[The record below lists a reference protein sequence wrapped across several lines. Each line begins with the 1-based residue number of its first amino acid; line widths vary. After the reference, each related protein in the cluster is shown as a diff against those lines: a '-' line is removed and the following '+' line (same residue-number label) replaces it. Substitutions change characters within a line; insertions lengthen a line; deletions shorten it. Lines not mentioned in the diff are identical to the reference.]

1 MRISDW
7 SSDVCSSDLAVG
19 GSGVT
24 SIGQVPDLLGD
35 QSNQKYNY
43 RCTQQQH
50 AHVREATSFVEGPAI
65 PPQAGSSKRHCNRC
79 EQLERRVQG
88 GDLEYDQEEADAIL
102 DRPNVTIVANAFSH
116 LDGPV
121 IQDRKSEERRVGKEC
136 VSTCRSRWSPYNKK
150 KNKTTSK
157 KQ

>member
-7 SSDVCSSDLAVG
+7 SSDVCSSDL
-19 GSGVT
+19 
-24 SIGQVPDLLGD
+24 
-35 QSNQKYNY
+35 
-43 RCTQQQH
+43 
-50 AHVREATSFVEGPAI
+50 VREATSFVEGPAI

-116 LDGPV
+116 LDGHV
-121 IQDRKSEERRVGKEC
+121 INRVGTAKERHGAGGGIAEAVGKQMKEFAEADRKSTRLN
-136 VSTCRSRWSPYNKK
+136 SSH
-150 KNKTTSK
+150 
-157 KQ
+157 

>member
-1 MRISDW
+1 M
-7 SSDVCSSDLAVG
+7 SSHPHGGRVRAVG

-24 SIGQVPDLLGD
+24 SIGQVRDLLGD

-88 GDLEYDQEEADAIL
+88 GDLEYDQEEAD
-102 DRPNVTIVANAFSH
+102 R
-116 LDGPV
+116 
-121 IQDRKSEERRVGKEC
+121 SEEHTSELQSLMRISSAVFC
-136 VSTCRSRWSPYNKK
+136 LIKK
-150 KNKTTSK
+150 TYKTHDPSQKYTD
-157 KQ
+157 

>member
-1 MRISDW
+1 M
-7 SSDVCSSDLAVG
+7 SSHPHGGRVRAVG

-24 SIGQVPDLLGD
+24 SIGQVRDLLGD

-65 PPQAGSSKRHCNRC
+65 PPQAGSSKRHCTRC

-88 GDLEYDQEEADAIL
+88 GEREYDQAETEAVLA
-102 DRPNVTIVANAFSH
+102 RTNVTIVDTAFR
-116 LDGPV
+116 P
-121 IQDRKSEERRVGKEC
+121 
-136 VSTCRSRWSPYNKK
+136 
-150 KNKTTSK
+150 
-157 KQ
+157 

>member
-7 SSDVCSSDLAVG
+7 SSDVCSSDL
-19 GSGVT
+19 
-24 SIGQVPDLLGD
+24 
-35 QSNQKYNY
+35 
-43 RCTQQQH
+43 
-50 AHVREATSFVEGPAI
+50 VREATSFVEGPAI

-116 LDGPV
+116 LDGHV
-121 IQDRKSEERRVGKEC
+121 IHRVGTEIGRA
-136 VSTCRSRWSPYNKK
+136 SCREGVCQYV
-150 KNKTTSK
+150 
-157 KQ
+157 

>member
-7 SSDVCSSDLAVG
+7 SSDVCSSDL
-19 GSGVT
+19 
-24 SIGQVPDLLGD
+24 
-35 QSNQKYNY
+35 
-43 RCTQQQH
+43 
-50 AHVREATSFVEGPAI
+50 VEGPAI

-116 LDGPV
+116 LDGHV
-121 IQDRKSEERRVGKEC
+121 IHRVGTAKERHGAGGGIAEA
-136 VSTCRSRWSPYNKK
+136 VGQQMQEFGEAFGTDARTEQTRERVW
-150 KNKTTSK
+150 TMV
-157 KQ
+157 